1 METWFAGEYAAR
13 MSAERFR
20 RVKHGGDPAFAG
32 VKAWLQ
38 PSFARGLFGGRQPPY
53 LLHTALDFPQ
63 VFLPQQLRAAL
74 RHKAALARQGV
85 DEPLPFQFVIGSL
98 RGAHLFP

>member
-1 METWFAGEYAAR
+1 MRRSLETWFAGEYAAR

-38 PSFARGLFGGRQPPY
+38 PSFARGLFGGR
-53 LLHTALDFPQ
+53 
-63 VFLPQQLRAAL
+63 
-74 RHKAALARQGV
+74 
-85 DEPLPFQFVIGSL
+85 
-98 RGAHLFP
+98 